1 MVVALLSRSI
11 VIVCI
16 SFSFLVA
23 CCYNLFSSRAAND
36 VSIDYQRMAMAVPCF
51 DVMIGFQQ
59 SVLFCSCC
67 GGAVLLELG
76 MRVQRFCVKQLVT
89 IVAT

>member
-1 MVVALLSRSI
+1 M
-11 VIVCI
+11 
-16 SFSFLVA
+16 
-23 CCYNLFSSRAAND
+23 
-36 VSIDYQRMAMAVPCF
+36 SIDYQRMAMAVPCF